1 MCVIWREGALEGKKK
16 EIRRKEIEGRVKGG
30 KKGGKE
36 IRQRRK
42 KGERGWT
49 EGKLCSNKTLFTT
62 PSSGQSWSMGHGL
75 I

>member
-1 MCVIWREGALEGKKK
+1 MCVIWREGEMEGKKK
-16 EIRRKEIEGRVKGG
+16 EIRRKEREGRV
-30 KKGGKE
+30 KGGKE

-49 EGKLCSNKTLFTT
+49 EGKLCPNKTLFTT
-62 PSSGQSWSMGHGL
+62 PGSGQSWSMGHGL